1 MASDNSTHASPA
13 YDSACVRSQM
23 SRARPHYPLAVARER
38 QAHWPGARE
47 GPLSIPG
54 SQPSGTGRAMLT
66 LAYSRATPATRP
78 GSPPARDSTAMLTST
93 SVGPAA
99 YQSSS
104 PPATASGS
112 DLAVAT
118 MMAYWVSPVHSPGLE
133 PVPAADHLRAPVA
146 PLAGLVPDAQRV
158 PGGLA
163 QQHALNPVAPIAH
176 AGPRSLYIKRRKAAN
191 CGARK
196 RLSLI

>member
-1 MASDNSTHASPA
+1 
-13 YDSACVRSQM
+13 
-23 SRARPHYPLAVARER
+23 
-38 QAHWPGARE
+38 
-47 GPLSIPG
+47 
-54 SQPSGTGRAMLT
+54 
-66 LAYSRATPATRP
+66 
-78 GSPPARDSTAMLTST
+78 MLTST

-112 DLAVAT
+112 DLAVAP
-118 MMAYWVSPVHSPGLE
+118 MMACWVSPVHSPGLE